1 MSDVYF
7 EMLRKSNHIPSGR
20 QLPRTPPL
28 ADVKRH
34 LDFLNEDPVEACEME
49 KTGSRS
55 PDEPELNRT
64 FDFHKLQPKTELSD
78 HTMLKG
84 MKGYQLTHSDL
95 EFIRTLQEDKLIQKL
110 QRDLEEV
117 KKLLKVE
124 TLAAEKSL
132 VLRERALAEL
142 DKLPSI
148 TELTQWATLVLAK
161 TRPSTRLDSKC
172 LLSMVKKED
181 VQRVIKE
188 KETELAR
195 LEEMVKDKRKKEAE
209 QREQLER
216 LISEGQLKV
225 RELMSD
231 LSKLKSELTQQEEV
245 QKTLQSQIKIQE
257 SAKIKAEAAKVEPW
271 ERGGGGKSLVK
282 GGGKEGK
289 AAAGDQDGAQPQ
301 RRRVA
306 SAKPNKQSGTKDRAR
321 NPNTVKTTRVAKEPA
336 TKGPAEGKP
345 ATKGPAEG
353 EPATK
358 GPAEGEPATKGPA
371 EGKPATKGPA
381 EGEPATKGPAEGEPA
396 TKGPAK
402 GKPATKGPAKGKPL
416 QTNPKQSG
424 GGRGR
429 PPAVAPRPRKHVK
442 QAAESSSSRGQ
453 SAAEGEEGAPNTGLR
468 RSKRIANRK

>member
-371 EGKPATKGPA
+371 
-381 EGEPATKGPAEGEPA
+381 
-396 TKGPAK
+396 K

>member
-142 DKLPSI
+142 DKLPSC

-161 TRPSTRLDSKC
+161 THPSTRLDSKC

-195 LEEMVKDKRKKEAE
+195 LEEMVKDK
-209 QREQLER
+209 
-216 LISEGQLKV
+216 
-225 RELMSD
+225 
-231 LSKLKSELTQQEEV
+231 
-245 QKTLQSQIKIQE
+245 
-257 SAKIKAEAAKVEPW
+257 
-271 ERGGGGKSLVK
+271 
-282 GGGKEGK
+282 
-289 AAAGDQDGAQPQ
+289 
-301 RRRVA
+301 
-306 SAKPNKQSGTKDRAR
+306 
-321 NPNTVKTTRVAKEPA
+321 
-336 TKGPAEGKP
+336 
-345 ATKGPAEG
+345 
-353 EPATK
+353 
-358 GPAEGEPATKGPA
+358 
-371 EGKPATKGPA
+371 
-381 EGEPATKGPAEGEPA
+381 
-396 TKGPAK
+396 
-402 GKPATKGPAKGKPL
+402 
-416 QTNPKQSG
+416 
-424 GGRGR
+424 
-429 PPAVAPRPRKHVK
+429 
-442 QAAESSSSRGQ
+442 
-453 SAAEGEEGAPNTGLR
+453 
-468 RSKRIANRK
+468 